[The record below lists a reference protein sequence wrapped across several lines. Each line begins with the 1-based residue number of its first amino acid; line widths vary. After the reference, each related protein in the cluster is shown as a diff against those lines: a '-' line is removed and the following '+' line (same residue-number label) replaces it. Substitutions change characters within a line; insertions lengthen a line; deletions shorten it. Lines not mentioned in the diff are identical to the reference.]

1 MTRHRAP
8 ARLPVLLLATVAT
21 LALTAC
27 GTSGLTIEEWTWC
40 SNVDHM
46 AREVGDEARS
56 MGLVAPDNA
65 DGITD
70 DAVYWATYYYRTGKV
85 KDLRSQPDF
94 IKACAAAY
102 NANPH

>member
-1 MTRHRAP
+1 MNRHRPP
-8 ARLPVLLLATVAT
+8 AFL
-21 LALTAC
+21 LALTTAAAIALSAC
-27 GTSGLTIEEWTWC
+27 GTSGLSAEEWTWC

-46 AREVGDEARS
+46 AREVGDTARQ
-56 MGLVAPDNA
+56 MGLLAPTNDQ
-65 DGITD
+65 GITD
-70 DAVYWATYYYRTGKV
+70 PAVYWATYYYRTGKV

>member
-8 ARLPVLLLATVAT
+8 ARLPALLLATVAT

-27 GTSGLTIEEWTWC
+27 GSSGLSTEEWTWC

>member
-1 MTRHRAP
+1 MSRRRSP
-8 ARLPVLLLATVAT
+8 ALVAALLLGTAATVA
-21 LALTAC
+21 LAAC
-27 GTSGLTIEEWTWC
+27 GTSGLSAEEWAWC

-46 AREVGDEARS
+46 AREVGDAARS

-65 DGITD
+65 NGITD